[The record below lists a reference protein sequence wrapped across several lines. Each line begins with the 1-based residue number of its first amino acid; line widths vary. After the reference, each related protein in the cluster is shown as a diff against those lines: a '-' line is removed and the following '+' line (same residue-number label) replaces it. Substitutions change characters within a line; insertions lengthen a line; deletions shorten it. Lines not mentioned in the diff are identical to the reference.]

1 MRQPVVTSS
10 LKTGTPTAMEDSM
23 AKRTDEVT
31 RVEFGQ
37 GAFLER
43 RTDGAPIRFSATG
56 RQHTTRHV
64 HHSPKEPHYS
74 FGADSDAEL
83 AVMMLLDVST
93 FVVTYKAQP
102 HRLLLEV
109 PGRKPLEY
117 YPDLELTV
125 PHWFVGEIQK
135 RNKLFAKVALKLP
148 PPRCQSDTLVS
159 LVIEVK
165 SEKDRRAS
173 DPEYVEKIE
182 RAKVAYAENG
192 IYFFWL
198 DFSSQMTC
206 LDLNHL
212 PSLLMDAD
220 ARWRE
225 AHSRRAWRHLNACAG
240 KSTYGELIKVLGG
253 GPAGREFV
261 NCLHTRGDIWVDM
274 AFDPGDD
281 TRVAMP
287 PLLRIDPQ
295 LAANIFAGSAG

>member
-1 MRQPVVTSS
+1 
-10 LKTGTPTAMEDSM
+10 M
-23 AKRTDEVT
+23 AKRSDEFT
-31 RVEFGQ
+31 RVEFGKS
-37 GAFLER
+37 AFLER

-74 FGADSDAEL
+74 FGADSDEEF

-93 FVVTYKAQP
+93 FVVTYMAQP
-102 HRLLLEV
+102 HRLVMEMT
-109 PGRKPLEY
+109 GRKPLEY
-117 YPDLELTV
+117 YPDLELKV
-125 PHWFVGEIQK
+125 PHWFVAEIQK

-173 DPEYVEKIE
+173 DPDYVEKIE
-182 RAKVAYAENG
+182 RAKTAYTENG
-192 IYFFWL
+192 FYFFWL
-198 DFSSQMTC
+198 DFSPHMTC

-212 PSLLMDAD
+212 PSLQMDAD

-225 AHSRRAWRHLNACAG
+225 AHSRRAWRHLDACAG
-240 KSTYGELIKVLGG
+240 KSTYGDLIRVLGG
-253 GPAGREFV
+253 GPSGRELV
-261 NCLHTRGDIWVDM
+261 NCLHMRGDIWVDM
-274 AFDPGDD
+274 ASDPDD
-281 TRVAMP
+281 KTRVAMP

-295 LAANIFAGSAG
+295 LAANIYAGSAA